1 MVFAQTKNGALHV
14 KNHND
19 KALLVSH
26 IVLFAKS
33 LFIYEF

>member
-19 KALLVSH
+19 KALPTSRIMALCK
-26 IVLFAKS
+26 VLIH
-33 LFIYEF
+33 L